1 VKSERRNVKG
11 RQPRALVSLAGILVL
26 GWFGLEIAWRL
37 TPVPLGL
44 TQSPPE
50 SVEFVDR
57 TGKPLR
63 RVLQD
68 QRIYRSRCSLSD
80 VSPNAI
86 AATLS
91 AEDKR
96 FRVHSGVDVVAIVR
110 ALSEAMRTGQ
120 IRSGASTI
128 TQQLVKLSDPDSDRG
143 VWGKL
148 TEAWNALGLEQHWNK
163 DRILEEYLNRLDYG
177 DLQVGLASASIDY
190 FEKPPGDLSAAE
202 AALLA
207 GIPQAP
213 SRLDPFKHFDAAKA
227 RQRWVLGRMHLN
239 GFLDDAAYARALV
252 EPLQLR
258 QHDRDFE
265 APLFVDLL
273 LERRRTLP
281 PEGGVVRTTIDLSLN
296 RWIDDVIA
304 RQLQKLV
311 DKHVTAAAAVV
322 IDNSTGEVLA
332 LSGSGDYFEPGVGQI
347 NGAWNARSAGSAL
360 KPFTYIRALEQGAF
374 PGTVVADVPTDFPT
388 ETGLYQPNNYN
399 HRFYGPVTLRFALAN
414 SLNVA
419 AIKVLEQEGGPD
431 TLYSTLERAGI
442 TTFEHPAAYYG
453 LGLTIGNGEVRLLEL
468 ANAYAALARLGV
480 YKPFRLLATSG
491 NERERAEASE
501 NAENADNERRRPFPA
516 LPLDLARSRSLSGRL
531 FDERAAYLLADML
544 SDNQARAG
552 TFGLNSYL
560 AFDFPVACKTG
571 TSSNY
576 RDNWTFGFTPE
587 FTVGVWVGNPDNS
600 AMRGITGVTGAAPI
614 FREIMLKL
622 RDRYGA
628 SWYQEPS
635 GIEHCYID
643 PLTGH
648 SVSSDQP
655 RAVQEMYAFAP
666 EPACPQDYDTAG
678 RVRLREDYRGWVESD
693 QNTLG
698 DLLAG
703 RSQTKHLRILE
714 PATGALY
721 YRDPDIPERDQRL
734 ALRAES
740 TGHIEWSSSTLDCR
754 AEGGRVTVGLREGRH
769 QITVR
774 DTATGETKTTWIEV
788 DPW

>member
-1 VKSERRNVKG
+1 MKVRPV
-11 RQPRALVSLAGILVL
+11 ALSLIFVVGAALSWVI
-26 GWFGLEIAWRL
+26 LEIAWRL
-37 TPVPLGL
+37 TPVPSSL
-44 TQSPPE
+44 TKSPPE

-63 RVLQD
+63 RILQD

-96 FRVHSGVDVVAIVR
+96 FKVHTGVDVLAIVR
-110 ALSEAMRTGQ
+110 ALAEAVRTGQ
-120 IRSGASTI
+120 LRSGASTI
-128 TQQLVKLSDPDSDRG
+128 TEQLVKLSELDSRGG

-148 TEAWNALGLEQHWNK
+148 TEAWNALSLERHWNK

-177 DLQVGLASASIDY
+177 DLQVGLASASTDY
-190 FEKPPGDLSAAE
+190 FEKPPRDLSAAE
-202 AALLA
+202 AAFLA

-213 SRLDPFKHFDAAKA
+213 SRLDPFKHFDAAKR

-239 GFLDDAAYARALV
+239 GFLDDAAYTRALV
-252 EPLQLR
+252 EPLRLR
-258 QHDRDFE
+258 RHDRDFE

-273 LERRRTLP
+273 LERRGTLP
-281 PEGGVVRTTIDLSLN
+281 SEGGVVRTAVDLSLN

-304 RQLQKLV
+304 RQLQRLV
-311 DKHVTAAAAVV
+311 DKHVSAAAAVV

-332 LSGSGDYFEPGVGQI
+332 LSGSGDYFEPGIGQI

-360 KPFTYIRALEQGAF
+360 KPFTYVQALEQGAY

-388 ETGLYQPNNYN
+388 EIGLYHPNNYN

-431 TLYSTLERAGI
+431 TLYSTLQRAGI
-442 TTFEHPAAYYG
+442 TTLEHPAAYYG

-468 ANAYAALARLGV
+468 ANAYAALARLGT
-480 YKPFRLLATSG
+480 YKPFRLLTPDFAPSFRLREATSG
-491 NERERAEASE
+491 KPETPGS
-501 NAENADNERRRPFPA
+501 PTTPA
-516 LPLDLARSRSLSGRL
+516 CPTKLVESQTTARSGRTESRRI
-531 FDERAAYLLADML
+531 FDERAAYLLVDML

-600 AMRGITGVTGAAPI
+600 PMRGITGVTGAAPI
-614 FREIMLKL
+614 FHEIMVKL
-622 RDRYGA
+622 RDRYGT
-628 SWYQEPS
+628 SWYREPS

-648 SVSSDQP
+648 RVSSDQP
-655 RAVQEMYAFAP
+655 RAVQEIYAFAP
-666 EPACPQDYDTAG
+666 EPARPEDYDSAG
-678 RVRLREDYRGWVESD
+678 RVRLPEEYRSWVESD

-703 RSQTKHLRILE
+703 NSQAKHLRILE
-714 PATGALY
+714 PAAGALY
-721 YRDPDIPERDQRL
+721 YFDRDIPVNDQRL
-734 ALRAES
+734 LLRAES
-740 TGHIEWSSSTLDCR
+740 TGQVEWSSPSLDIHSQ
-754 AEGGRVTVGLREGRH
+754 GNQVTIGLQEGRH
-769 QITVR
+769 EVRVR
-774 DTATGETKTTWIEV
+774 DTVTGETSTTWIEV

>member
-1 VKSERRNVKG
+1 MKLN
-11 RQPRALVSLAGILVL
+11 PISLFSKQAAILAL
-26 GWFGLEIAWRL
+26 GWLGLEIAWRL
-37 TPVPLGL
+37 TPVPLDL
-44 TQSPPE
+44 TKSPPE

-63 RVLQD
+63 RILQD
-68 QRIYRSRCSLSD
+68 QRIYRSRCFLSD
-80 VSPNAI
+80 VSPNAV

-96 FRVHSGVDVVAIVR
+96 FWVHTGIDVVAIVR
-110 ALSEAMRTGQ
+110 ALSEVVRTGQ
-120 IRSGASTI
+120 IHSGASTI
-128 TQQLVKLSDPDSDRG
+128 TEQLVKLNDPDSRSG

-148 TEAWNALGLEQHWNK
+148 TEAWDALSLERHWNK
-163 DRILEEYLNRLDYG
+163 NRVLEEYFNRLDYG
-177 DLQVGLASASIDY
+177 DLQVGLASASTDY
-190 FEKPPGDLSAAE
+190 FEKPPSDLSVAE
-202 AALLA
+202 AAFLA

-213 SRLDPFKHFDAAKA
+213 SRLDPFKHFDAARA

-252 EPLQLR
+252 EPLRLR

-265 APLFVDLL
+265 SPLFVDLL
-273 LERRRTLP
+273 LERRGTLP

-296 RWIDDVIA
+296 RWIDNVIA
-304 RQLQKLV
+304 GQLQKLV
-311 DKHVTAAAAVV
+311 DRHVTAAAAVV
-322 IDNSTGEVLA
+322 VKNSTGEVLA
-332 LSGSGDYFEPGVGQI
+332 LSGSGDYFEPGIGQV

-388 ETGLYQPNNYN
+388 ETGLYHPNNYN

-431 TLYSTLERAGI
+431 TLYSTLQRAGI

-480 YKPFRLLATSG
+480 YKPFRLLATSEHPVG
-491 NERERAEASE
+491 TSSCSSEASSDE
-501 NAENADNERRRPFPA
+501 SDPSFQTDGSSSPTDHGRAGARPYRDRRI
-516 LPLDLARSRSLSGRL
+516 

-560 AFDFPVACKTG
+560 AFDFPVGCKTG

-600 AMRGITGVTGAAPI
+600 PMRGITGVTGAAPI
-614 FREIMLKL
+614 FHEIMMKL
-622 RDRYGA
+622 RDRYGTN
-628 SWYQEPS
+628 WYHEPS

-643 PLTGH
+643 PLTGRR
-648 SVSSDQP
+648 VSSNQLG
-655 RAVQEMYAFAP
+655 AVQEMYVFAP
-666 EPACPQDYDTAG
+666 EPARPEDYDNAG
-678 RVRLREDYRGWVESD
+678 RVRLPEEYRAWVESD

-698 DLLAG
+698 DRLAAN
-703 RSQTKHLRILE
+703 RRVKHLRILE
-714 PATGALY
+714 PAAGALY
-721 YRDPDIPERDQRL
+721 YFDRDLPANDQRL
-734 ALRAES
+734 LLRAES
-740 TGHIEWSSSTLDCR
+740 TGQIEWSSPTLDIHSQ
-754 AEGGRVTVGLREGRH
+754 GNQVTIGLQEGRH
-769 QITVR
+769 EIAAR
-774 DTATGETKTTWIEV
+774 DTLTGETGKIWIEV
-788 DPW
+788 EPW

>member
-1 VKSERRNVKG
+1 M
-11 RQPRALVSLAGILVL
+11 L
-26 GWFGLEIAWRL
+26 GWLGLEIAWRL

-50 SVEFVDR
+50 SVKFVDR

-128 TQQLVKLSDPDSDRG
+128 TQQLVKLSDPDSDRSVG
-143 VWGKL
+143 GKL
-148 TEAWNALGLEQHWNK
+148 IEAWNALGLERHWNK
-163 DRILEEYLNRLDYG
+163 DRVLEEYLNRLDYG
-177 DLQVGLASASIDY
+177 DLQVGLASASMDY
-190 FEKPPGDLSAAE
+190 FEKPPGDLSVAE

-258 QHDRDFE
+258 QHGRDFE

-273 LERRRTLP
+273 LDRRGTVP
-281 PEGGVVRTTIDLSLN
+281 SEGGVVRTTIDLSLN

-304 RQLQKLV
+304 GQLQKLV

-322 IDNSTGEVLA
+322 IDNSTGDVLA
-332 LSGSGDYFEPGVGQI
+332 LSGSGDYFEPGIGQV

-374 PGTVVADVPTDFPT
+374 PGEVVADVPTDFPT
-388 ETGLYQPNNYN
+388 ETGLYHPNNYN

-480 YKPFRLLATSG
+480 YKPFRLLT
-491 NERERAEASE
+491 NENPIGKSSSSSLPNDGRARA
-501 NAENADNERRRPFPA
+501 RPY
-516 LPLDLARSRSLSGRL
+516 RGGRL

-552 TFGLNSYL
+552 TFGLNSFL
-560 AFDFPVACKTG
+560 AFAFPVACKTG
-571 TSSNY
+571 TSSDY

-600 AMRGITGVTGAAPI
+600 PMHGITGVTGAAPI
-614 FREIMLKL
+614 FHEVVLKL
-622 RDRYGA
+622 QDRYGA
-628 SWYQEPS
+628 SWYHEPP
-635 GIEHCYID
+635 GIGHCYID
-643 PLTGH
+643 PITGH

-655 RAVQEMYAFAP
+655 RAVPEMYAFAP
-666 EPACPQDYDTAG
+666 EPACSEDYDTAG
-678 RVRLREDYRGWVESD
+678 RVRLREEYRGWVESD

-703 RSQTKHLRILE
+703 RSQAKNLRILE

-721 YRDPDIPERDQRL
+721 YRDPDIPEGDQRL

-740 TGHIEWSSSTLDCR
+740 IGHVEWSSSTLDCR
-754 AEGGRVTVGLREGRH
+754 AEGGRVTIGLREGRH
-769 QITVR
+769 QITAR
-774 DTATGETKTTWIEV
+774 DTTTGETRTTWIEV

>member
-1 VKSERRNVKG
+1 MKIR
-11 RQPRALVSLAGILVL
+11 PAALFFIFLVGPAL
-26 GWFGLEIAWRL
+26 SWVILEIAWRL

-44 TQSPPE
+44 TRSLPE

-63 RVLQD
+63 RILQE

-96 FRVHSGVDVVAIVR
+96 FRVHTGIDAVAIVR
-110 ALSEAMRTGQ
+110 ALSEAIRTGQ

-128 TQQLVKLSDPDSDRG
+128 TQQLVKLSYPESCRG
-143 VWGKL
+143 AWGKL
-148 TEAWNALGLEQHWNK
+148 TEGWAALSLERHWSK

-177 DLQVGLASASIDY
+177 DLQVGLASASWDY
-190 FEKPPGDLSAAE
+190 FEKPPTDLSAAE
-202 AALLA
+202 AAFLA

-213 SRLDPFKHFDAAKA
+213 SRLDPLRHFDAAKA
-227 RQRWVLGRMHLN
+227 RQLWVLRRMHLN
-239 GFLDDAAYARALV
+239 GFLADADYARALV
-252 EPLQLR
+252 EPLRLR

-273 LERRRTLP
+273 LERRGTLP
-281 PEGGVVRTTIDLSLN
+281 PEGGIVKTTVDLSLN
-296 RWIDDVIA
+296 RWIDDVIV
-304 RQLQKLV
+304 RQLQRLG

-322 IDNSTGEVLA
+322 IDNVKGEVLA
-332 LSGSGDYFEPGVGQI
+332 LSGSGDYFEPGVGQV
-347 NGAWNARSAGSAL
+347 NGAWNPRSAGSAL
-360 KPFTYIRALEQGAF
+360 KPFTYVRALEQGAF

-388 ETGLYQPNNYN
+388 ETGLYHPNNYN

-419 AIKVLEQEGGPD
+419 AIKVLEQEGGPE
-431 TLYSTLERAGI
+431 TLYSTLRRAGI
-442 TTFEHPAAYYG
+442 TTFGHPAAYYG

-468 ANAYAALARLGV
+468 TNAYAALARLGV
-480 YKPFRLLATSG
+480 YEPFRLITPATPTAPG
-491 NERERAEASE
+491 TER
-501 NAENADNERRRPFPA
+501 
-516 LPLDLARSRSLSGRL
+516 GRI

-587 FTVGVWVGNPDNS
+587 FTVGVWVGNLDNS
-600 AMRGITGVTGAAPI
+600 PMHGITGVTGAAPI
-614 FREIMLKL
+614 FHEIMVKL

-628 SWYQEPS
+628 SWYHEPS

-643 PLTGH
+643 QLTGR
-648 SVSSDQP
+648 SVSSDRP
-655 RAVQEMYAFAP
+655 RAVQEIYAFAP
-666 EPACPQDYDTAG
+666 EPARPEGYDSAG
-678 RVRLREDYRGWVESD
+678 RVRLTEEYRAWVESN

-703 RSQTKHLRILE
+703 NRQVKHLRILE
-714 PATGALY
+714 PAAGALY
-721 YRDPDIPERDQRL
+721 YFDRDLPANDQRL
-734 ALRAES
+734 LLRAES
-740 TGHIEWSSSTLDCR
+740 TGQVEWSSPTLDIHSQGSQ
-754 AEGGRVTVGLREGRH
+754 ASIGLKEGRH
-769 QITVR
+769 EIAAR
-774 DTATGETKTTWIEV
+774 DTLTGETGKIWIEV
-788 DPW
+788 EPW

>member
-1 VKSERRNVKG
+1 M
-11 RQPRALVSLAGILVL
+11 LVVGVAL
-26 GWFGLEIAWRL
+26 GWASLEIAL
-37 TPVPLGL
+37 HLAPVPLGL
-44 TQSPPE
+44 TKSPPE

-63 RVLQD
+63 RILQD

-96 FRVHSGVDVVAIVR
+96 FRVHTGVDVVAIVR
-110 ALSEAMRTGQ
+110 ALSEAVHTGQ

-128 TQQLVKLSDPDSDRG
+128 TEQLVKLSDPDSRGG

-148 TEAWNALGLEQHWNK
+148 TEAWDALSLEQHWNK
-163 DRILEEYLNRLDYG
+163 DRILEEYFNRLDYG
-177 DLQVGLASASIDY
+177 DLQVGLASASRDY
-190 FEKPPGDLSAAE
+190 FEKPPSDLSAAE
-202 AALLA
+202 AAFLA

-213 SRLDPFKHFDAAKA
+213 SRLDPFKHFDAAKS

-252 EPLQLR
+252 EPLRLR

-273 LERRRTLP
+273 LERRGTLA

-296 RWIDDVIA
+296 RWIDGVIA

-374 PGTVVADVPTDFPT
+374 PGTVIADVPTDFPT
-388 ETGLYQPNNYN
+388 ETGLYHPNNYN

-431 TLYSTLERAGI
+431 TLYSTLQRAGI
-442 TTFEHPAAYYG
+442 TTFAHPAAYYG

-468 ANAYAALARLGV
+468 ANAYAVLARLGV
-480 YKPFRLLATSG
+480 YKPFRVLAPGTPDFASSFRLRKATSSKPG
-491 NERERAEASE
+491 APGTES
-501 NAENADNERRRPFPA
+501 RRI
-516 LPLDLARSRSLSGRL
+516 

-600 AMRGITGVTGAAPI
+600 PMRGITGVTGAAPI
-614 FREIMLKL
+614 FHEIMMKL
-622 RDRYGA
+622 RDRSGT
-628 SWYQEPS
+628 SWYREPC

-648 SVSSDQP
+648 SVSSDRP
-655 RAVQEMYAFAP
+655 RAVQEIYAFAP
-666 EPACPQDYDTAG
+666 EPARPEEYDASG
-678 RVRLREDYRGWVESD
+678 RVRLPEEYQAWVESD

-703 RSQTKHLRILE
+703 KRPKRHLRILE
-714 PATGALY
+714 PAAGALY
-721 YRDPDIPERDQRL
+721 YFDPDLSDEDQRL
-734 ALRAES
+734 VLRAES
-740 TGHIEWSSSTLDCR
+740 TGRVEWSSPTLDCR
-754 AEGGRVTVGLREGRH
+754 SEGNQITVGLREGRH
-769 QITVR
+769 EIAVK
-774 DTATGETKTTWIEV
+774 DAVTGETATTWIEV
-788 DPW
+788 ESW

>member
-1 VKSERRNVKG
+1 MKG
-11 RQPRALVSLAGILVL
+11 RRIALFAVLAGILAL
-26 GWFGLEIAWRL
+26 GWLALEIAWRL
-37 TPVPLGL
+37 TPLPLGL
-44 TQSPPE
+44 TNTPPE

-68 QRIYRSRCSLSD
+68 QRIYRSRCPLSD

-96 FRVHSGVDVVAIVR
+96 FRAHRGVDVVAMVR
-110 ALSEAMRTGQ
+110 ALSEAVRTGQ

-128 TQQLVKLSDPDSDRG
+128 TQQLVKLSDPGSDRG

-148 TEAWNALGLEQHWNK
+148 TEAWNALSLEQHWNK

-177 DLQVGLASASIDY
+177 DLQVGLASASMDY
-190 FEKPPGDLSAAE
+190 FEKPPRDLSAAE
-202 AALLA
+202 AAFLA

-227 RQRWVLGRMHLN
+227 RQHWVLGRMHLN

-252 EPLQLR
+252 EPLRLR

-273 LERRRTLP
+273 LERRGTLP
-281 PEGGVVRTTIDLSLN
+281 SAGGVVRTAIDLSLN
-296 RWIDDVIA
+296 RWIDAVIA
-304 RQLQKLV
+304 RQLQRLV

-360 KPFTYIRALEQGAF
+360 KPFTYVRVLEQGAF
-374 PGTVVADVPTDFPT
+374 PGTVIADVPTDFPT
-388 ETGLYQPNNYN
+388 ETGLYHPNNYN

-431 TLYSTLERAGI
+431 ILYSTLQRAGI
-442 TTFEHPAAYYG
+442 TTLEHPAAYYG

-468 ANAYAALARLGV
+468 ANAYAALARLGW
-480 YKPFRLLATSG
+480 YKPFRLLVGGPVGTSSCSSV
-491 NERERAEASE
+491 ASPDGSDL
-501 NAENADNERRRPFPA
+501 NFQRDGSSA
-516 LPLDLARSRSLSGRL
+516 LPDNGRAGARPYRVQRI
-531 FDERAAYLLADML
+531 FDERAAYLLVDML

-600 AMRGITGVTGAAPI
+600 AMQGITGVTGAAPI
-614 FREIMLKL
+614 FHEIMVKL
-622 RDRYGA
+622 RERYGT
-628 SWYQEPS
+628 SWYREPS
-635 GIEHCYID
+635 GIEHAYID
-643 PLTGH
+643 PLTGRQ
-648 SVSSDQP
+648 VSSDRP
-655 RAVQEMYAFAP
+655 RAVQDIYAFAP
-666 EPACPQDYDTAG
+666 EPSRSDDYDSDG
-678 RVRLREDYRGWVESD
+678 RVRLPEEYRDWVESD

-698 DLLAG
+698 ELLAG
-703 RSQTKHLRILE
+703 NRQGKHLRILE
-714 PATGALY
+714 PAAGALY
-721 YRDPDIPERDQRL
+721 YFDRDLPANDQRL
-734 ALRAES
+734 LLRAES
-740 TGHIEWSSSTLDCR
+740 TGQVQWSSSTLDIHSQ
-754 AEGGRVTVGLREGRH
+754 GNQVTIGLQEGRH
-769 QITVR
+769 EIAAR
-774 DTATGETKTTWIEV
+774 DTLTGEIGKIWIEV
-788 DPW
+788 EPW

>member
-1 VKSERRNVKG
+1 MKLNPISLFLKLAVIL
-11 RQPRALVSLAGILVL
+11 ALSWVA
-26 GWFGLEIAWRL
+26 LEIVWRL
-37 TPVPLGL
+37 TPVPFGL
-44 TQSPPE
+44 TKSLPE

-96 FRVHSGVDVVAIVR
+96 FRVHSGVDVAAIAR
-110 ALSEAMRTGQ
+110 AVSEAIRTGQ

-128 TQQLVKLSDPDSDRG
+128 TQQLVKLGDPNSDRG

-148 TEAWNALGLEQHWNK
+148 TEAWNALSLERHWGK

-177 DLQVGLASASIDY
+177 DLQVGLASASMDY
-190 FEKPPGDLSAAE
+190 FEKPPRDLSAAE

-227 RQRWVLGRMHLN
+227 RQRWVLRRMHVN
-239 GFLDDAAYARALV
+239 GFLDDAAYARAVV
-252 EPLQLR
+252 EPLRLR

-273 LERRRTLP
+273 LERRGTLP

-296 RWIDDVIA
+296 RWIDDVVA

-332 LSGSGDYFEPGVGQI
+332 LSGSGDAIEPGTGQI

-388 ETGLYQPNNYN
+388 ETGLYHPNNYN

-431 TLYSTLERAGI
+431 TLYSALQRAGI
-442 TTFEHPAAYYG
+442 TTLEHPAAYYG

-480 YKPFRLLATSG
+480 YKPFRLLAASG
-491 NERERAEASE
+491 NPVGTSSCSSGVSSDRSDTDSRTSVRSSLPEYGGAGARPYR
-501 NAENADNERRRPFPA
+501 DRRI
-516 LPLDLARSRSLSGRL
+516 

-544 SDNQARAG
+544 SDNEARAG

-560 AFDFPVACKTG
+560 TFDVPVAGKTG

-600 AMRGITGVTGAAPI
+600 PMHGITGVTGAAPI
-614 FREIMLKL
+614 FHETMVKL
-622 RDRYGA
+622 QERYGT
-628 SWYQEPS
+628 SWYHEPS

-643 PLTGH
+643 PLTGR

-655 RAVQEMYAFAP
+655 RAVQEIYAFAP
-666 EPACPQDYDTAG
+666 EPARPEDYDSDG
-678 RVRLREDYRGWVESD
+678 RVRLPEEYRAWVESN

-698 DLLAG
+698 DLLTG
-703 RSQTKHLRILE
+703 SRQVKHLRILE
-714 PATGALY
+714 PAAGALY
-721 YRDPDIPERDQRL
+721 YFDRDLPANDQRL
-734 ALRAES
+734 LLRAES
-740 TGHIEWSSSTLDCR
+740 TGQVQWNSPTLDILSR
-754 AEGGRVTVGLREGRH
+754 GNQVTIGLQEGRH
-769 QITVR
+769 EIAAR
-774 DTATGETKTTWIEV
+774 DTVTGETGKIWIEV
-788 DPW
+788 EPW